1 MRESSE
7 SVYLAEQ
14 SYHILDEFD
23 RNYGGFI
30 FSCTHRKKKNE
41 MWKSFDFLTDFFI
54 FYFSETFGGGGTLRL
69 L

>member
-1 MRESSE
+1 MSLTEIMEASFFHAHTE
-7 SVYLAEQ
+7 
-14 SYHILDEFD
+14 
-23 RNYGGFI
+23 
-30 FSCTHRKKKNE
+30 KKNE